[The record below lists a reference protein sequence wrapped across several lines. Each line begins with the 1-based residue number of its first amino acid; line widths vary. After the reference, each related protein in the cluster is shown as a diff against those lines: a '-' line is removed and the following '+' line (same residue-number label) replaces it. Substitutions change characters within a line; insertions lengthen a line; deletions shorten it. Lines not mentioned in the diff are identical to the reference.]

1 MTEGKRRFIVQLRER
16 SQEQRHEHTF
26 GLSVQPLHYQWQRHT
41 SMKFSDG
48 LCCPIGA
55 DTMLE
60 LLVAVVVVVSE
71 LLCYVDDR
79 DLLSLISIDP
89 YLAVALVKGVVNTM
103 YVDHDAAIKT
113 LVPGG
118 KQRTSSIDPHSRTS
132 ARGET
137 ELRD

>member
-1 MTEGKRRFIVQLRER
+1 
-16 SQEQRHEHTF
+16 
-26 GLSVQPLHYQWQRHT
+26 
-41 SMKFSDG
+41 
-48 LCCPIGA
+48 
-55 DTMLE
+55 MLE